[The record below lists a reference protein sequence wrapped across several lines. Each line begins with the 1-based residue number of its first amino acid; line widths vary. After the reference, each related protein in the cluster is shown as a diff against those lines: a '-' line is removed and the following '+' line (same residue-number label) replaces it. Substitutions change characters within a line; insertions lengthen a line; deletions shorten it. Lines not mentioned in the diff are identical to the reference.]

1 MRNFSM
7 PTASQIKII
16 PLGGVEEIGINCT
29 VIEYKNKILV
39 IDMGLGFPEG
49 DMYGIDFIIPNIEY
63 LKKNKEKIAAIL
75 ITHGHLDH
83 IGGLPYVLKDL
94 DFPPIYGSRF
104 TVEMITQNLGKQE
117 NVLAKAKINVVDS
130 KSTLDFGELKANFFR
145 VNHSIPE
152 SLGIIVRT
160 PEGSI
165 VHTGDFKFDNSPALE
180 PVAEYDKIAA
190 VGATGVLALL
200 SDSTNSFKQGHSK
213 SEQQISNSLQDI
225 IEGAKGRIIIATF
238 ASLVTRIIELI
249 EIAKRTNKKVAIAG
263 RSMHKILEISQKMGY
278 LGDLRQ
284 QLINTRDINHFADSK
299 VMVIA
304 TGAQGEEMA
313 ALSRIIRDKHPDIA
327 IKKGDTVILSASVIP
342 GNDIYVQNLIDELS
356 IKGAI
361 VFHQAEDMDLHT
373 SGHGYQEDQKIMLN
387 LVKPK
392 YFIPVHGFQSFLYK
406 HAQTANSVGIKDE
419 NIIIPRRGDVI
430 SISRSG
436 YSKGKAIRTLPV
448 LISGSGVGDIGTIVM
463 AERQQLG
470 NNGVI
475 IFSAV
480 ISKEP
485 RKLIGHPMIQT
496 KGFTFYKGHV
506 EFFDNLTEIGAQV
519 VIKALEQNVDTRNI
533 IDQIKQKFGQLTVKE
548 MNREPVILVMIH
560 EV

>member
-1 MRNFSM
+1 MSNFNLNDNSV
-7 PTASQIKII
+7 KII

-29 VIEYKNKILV
+29 LIEYKNKILV

-63 LKKNKEKIAAIL
+63 LKKNKEKIAGIL

-83 IGGLPYVLKDL
+83 IGGLAYVLKDL
-94 DFPPIYGSRF
+94 NFPQIFASRF
-104 TVEMITQNLGKQE
+104 TVEMISQNLNKHE
-117 NVLAKAKINVVDS
+117 NLLPRATINTVNSDS
-130 KSTLDFGELKANFFR
+130 TIHLGDFTVNFFR

-152 SLGIIVRT
+152 SMGIIVKT

-180 PVAEYDKIAA
+180 PVAEYNKIAQ

-200 SDSTNSFKQGHSK
+200 SDSTNSFKAGHSK

-225 IEGAKGRIIIATF
+225 IEGAKGRVIIATF

-249 EIAKRTNKKVAIAG
+249 EIAKRTNKKVGIAG
-263 RSMHKILEISQKMGY
+263 RSMHKIIEISQKMGY
-278 LGDLRQ
+278 LGDLKS
-284 QLINTRDINHFADSK
+284 QLINTREVNHFADNK
-299 VMVIA
+299 LVIIA

-313 ALSRIIRDKHPDIA
+313 ALSRIIKDKHPDIS

-392 YFIPVHGFQSFLYK
+392 FFIPVHGFQSFLYK
-406 HAQTANSVGIKDE
+406 HAQTASSVGIKDE

-430 SISRSG
+430 NLTRNG
-436 YSKGKAIRTLPV
+436 YSKGTRVKTMPV
-448 LISGSGVGDIGTIVM
+448 LISGSGVGDIGTIEM

-480 ISKEP
+480 ISREP
-485 RKLIGHPMIQT
+485 RKVVDHPQIQT
-496 KGFTFYKGHV
+496 KGFTFYKGHM
-506 EFFDNLTEIGAQV
+506 EFFNHLNEIGTQMLTKSIEDKV
-519 VIKALEQNVDTRNI
+519 EIKKVIDM
-533 IDQIKQKFGQLTVKE
+533 IKQKFGQMTIKE